1 MRIQNYAINIPWF
14 VSVIVCSYI
23 LLVGMQDV
31 FAEDRHAGY
40 YYPIP
45 ATDEVYSA
53 KTQVLADSDRR
64 RRILFVTEMSNQM
77 MRNPYP
83 PPIAIFVKGAHG
95 QKLVITALYSNSFDT
110 IYRMRALLAIL
121 TAQARSTPLFQDLG
135 VEDQFTF
142 LDLLKMFGF
151 ERLTMT
157 DGDRFAHQINI
168 L

>member
-1 MRIQNYAINIPWF
+1 
-14 VSVIVCSYI
+14 
-23 LLVGMQDV
+23 MQDV

-45 ATDEVYSA
+45 ATNEVYSA

-83 PPIAIFVKGAHG
+83 PPIALFVKGADG
-95 QKLVITALYSNSFDT
+95 QKLVITALYSHSFDT

-121 TAQARSTPLFQDLG
+121 TAQARSTPLFRDLG
-135 VEDQFTF
+135 VEDRFTF
-142 LDLLKMFGF
+142 LDLLKMLGF